1 MPQVRLRDFT
11 MHYEERGTGP
21 EPVVFVHGFI
31 STRSWWQPALAR
43 LPEDRYHAYALD
55 LRACGDSEQI
65 ETGTRWRSTPRIL
78 HQFVDALGLA
88 RCTLVGHSM
97 GGGVAMRYAVEHGES
112 LDALVLVDPLAP
124 YGTRFTPDI
133 TAWLNAQQGDSEGI
147 RALTLGAFVT
157 PPAGDYLERLIDGGV
172 AWSRAIYLGTMDD
185 MARFDVTDRLGVIAA
200 PTLVT
205 WGDKDTV
212 IPFEA
217 IVKTFTSI
225 PGCAL
230 ESLARRRPLRP
241 NRDSRPLRGAADALH
256 HRGGDGAGGG
266 AGLRRATVVGGR
278 RRGASPAW
286 ATPASG
292 RMRAVGHRGA
302 PHVCSRWRKGRIT
315 ISRSNGSCCAP
326 MTASCGSSRLG

>member
-11 MHYEERGTGP
+11 MHYEERGIGP

-65 ETGTRWRSTPRIL
+65 ETGHTLAQYAEDL

-172 AWSRAIYLGTMDD
+172 AWGRAIYLGTMDD

-230 ESLARRRPLRP
+230 EVWHGVGHSGPIEIPDRFVELLTRFIAE
-241 NRDSRPLRGAADALH
+241 A
-256 HRGGDGAGGG
+256 
-266 AGLRRATVVGGR
+266 ATVRAAAPVS
-278 RRGASPAW
+278 GAQQ
-286 ATPASG
+286 
-292 RMRAVGHRGA
+292 
-302 PHVCSRWRKGRIT
+302 
-315 ISRSNGSCCAP
+315 
-326 MTASCGSSRLG
+326 